1 MFGGGWLVF
10 EKGEFEVFFPLGK
23 EKRQDKG
30 DPRGGG
36 IENNKGRLTRT
47 TSNLYKW
54 MDQKCCCTLVMS
66 RFN

>member
-30 DPRGGG
+30 DPRGVGVA
-36 IENNKGRLTRT
+36 KK
-47 TSNLYKW
+47 SMK
-54 MDQKCCCTLVMS
+54 MDPKSLK
-66 RFN
+66 N

>member
-30 DPRGGG
+30 DPRGGVL
-36 IENNKGRLTRT
+36 KTTRVD
-47 TSNLYKW
+47 SRGPPPI
-54 MDQKCCCTLVMS
+54 CTNGWTKNVVAP
-66 RFN
+66 